1 MNALSITQPAPQ
13 AASAVR
19 SIRAEAALVGL
30 PARAGTAA
38 AERSSQTSSNGASG
52 AAGGTARKPDDP
64 AKIRD
69 AAQQFEALL
78 LGQILRSIRE
88 SGKGWLGAGDDT
100 SGDCATGF
108 AEEQFAIA
116 MAKQGGLGLAD
127 LIAAG
132 LKREG

>member
-1 MNALSITQPAPQ
+1 MSELGIAQLLPPA
-13 AASAVR
+13 AASGV
-19 SIRAEAALVGL
+19 
-30 PARAGTAA
+30 AG
-38 AERSSQTSSNGASG
+38 S
-52 AAGGTARKPDDP
+52 TARRPDDP

-88 SGKGWLGAGDDT
+88 SGKGWLGSSDDPT
-100 SGDCATGF
+100 GDCATEF

-127 LIAAG
+127 LIASG
-132 LKREG
+132 LQREGHD